1 MQIRVGNLSM
11 MTTAK
16 QLAELFLPF
25 GKVSSSKIISG
36 DLKGRSR
43 GMGFIEME
51 YPCGKRAIQRLHR
64 LLFMN
69 SYIEV
74 HEVAG

>member
-1 MQIRVGNLSM
+1 M

-25 GKVSSSKIISG
+25 GRVFSSKIAGTGPKSLSIG
-36 DLKGRSR
+36 A
-43 GMGFIEME
+43 GFIEMDNAS
-51 YPCGKRAIQRLHR
+51 GKQAIRKLHR
-64 LLFMN
+64 LRFMN

-74 HEVAG
+74 IEVLG

>member
-1 MQIRVGNLSM
+1 M
-11 MTTAK
+11 MTTAR

-25 GKVSSSKIISG
+25 GRVISSKIVSNSP
-36 DLKGRSR
+36 KGLSN
-43 GMGFIEME
+43 GAGIIEMDNI
-51 YPCGKRAIQRLHR
+51 CGKQAIRKLHL

-74 HEVAG
+74 KESAG

>member
-1 MQIRVGNLSM
+1 M
-11 MTTAK
+11 MTTAR

-25 GKVSSSKIISG
+25 GRVISSKIVSTG
-36 DLKGRSR
+36 PKGLSK
-43 GMGFIEME
+43 GAGFIEMDSI
-51 YPCGKRAIQRLHR
+51 CGRQAIRKLHR

-74 HEVAG
+74 KEVLG

>member
-1 MQIRVGNLSM
+1 MQILIGNLNM

-25 GKVSSSKIISG
+25 GRVVSSKIEG
-36 DLKGRSR
+36 DGPNGLSKGA
-43 GMGFIEME
+43 GFIVMDSI
-51 YPCGKRAIQRLHR
+51 CGRQAIRKLHR

-69 SYIEV
+69 TYIEV
-74 HEVAG
+74 KEFR